1 MKFDF
6 LSIVIDLNGDVSSIS
21 NGVLFR
27 MRVLRDFLEIDFVYI
42 QLNLEI

>member
-21 NGVLFR
+21 NGVPFR